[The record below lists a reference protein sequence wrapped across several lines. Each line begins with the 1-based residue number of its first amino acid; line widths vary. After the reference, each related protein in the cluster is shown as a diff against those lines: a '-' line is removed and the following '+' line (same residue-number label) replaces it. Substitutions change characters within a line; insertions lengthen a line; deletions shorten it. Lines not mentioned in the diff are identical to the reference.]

1 MASWTLR
8 PLPTVHGPLEMLH
21 KERQE
26 KAAARIYRIV
36 NSDNRP
42 MSCRHALIAIDYAA
56 MHSMT
61 TW

>member
-8 PLPTVHGPLEMLH
+8 PLPTVHGPLEVLH

-26 KAAARIYRIV
+26 KAAAQTYLRV

-42 MSCRHALIAIDYAA
+42 RFCDHALIAIDYAA